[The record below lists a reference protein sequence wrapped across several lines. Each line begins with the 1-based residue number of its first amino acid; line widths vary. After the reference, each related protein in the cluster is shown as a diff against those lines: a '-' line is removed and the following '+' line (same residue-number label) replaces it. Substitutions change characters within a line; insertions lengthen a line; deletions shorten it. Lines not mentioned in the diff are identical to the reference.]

1 MKRLTIVLSLLV
13 AVSMILSACGSTGP
27 QLGKE
32 NVTVVFWHTQ
42 TGTNLAVIQDMVN
55 QFNTTVGVQKKITV
69 KEEYQGNYT
78 QLYQKNLA
86 AIQAN
91 TPPDMAVAYESYIPD
106 YMKAKAVAELD
117 TYVNALDKKSMD
129 DIFTGYIDTNKFAQF
144 NNKMLSFPFTKSV
157 AAMYYNEDLIKAAG
171 ARVPTIDKPWTVAE
185 FEEACAKITKKDA
198 AGKTTTYALALT
210 TDASYFDMGLYA
222 LGGKPLSADN
232 KAAAF
237 NTGAGLQWVE
247 LIDRLVKSGAA
258 YLPQGYDWQNDFAA
272 GKVALTFQSSTGVPF
287 IRDLMTDKG
296 KKPEGFKWGLGLP
309 PQADATKPKT
319 VMFGANIAVFKTTA
333 LKQAACWE
341 FIKWFTDTTQTVKWS
356 VASSYMPIRKSAA
369 TSADLMAAWATNP
382 QAKNAFDLI
391 LSSVPEPNVGGWQD
405 ARTFIA
411 DALTAVISGKS
422 APKAALDD
430 AVTKSTKSITDA
442 AQ

>member
-1 MKRLTIVLSLLV
+1 MKRLSIVLSLLV
-13 AVSMILSACGSTGP
+13 AVSVLSACGSTGP
-27 QLGKE
+27 QLGKD

-42 TGTNLAVIQDMVN
+42 TGGNLAVIQDMVN
-55 QFNTTVGVQKKITV
+55 QFNTTVGTQKKITV

-117 TYVNALDKKSMD
+117 GYVKALDKKSMD
-129 DIFTGYIDTNKFAQF
+129 DIFTGYIETNKFPQF
-144 NNKMLSFPFTKSV
+144 SNKMLSFPFTKSV
-157 AAMYYNEDLIKAAG
+157 AAMYFNADLIAAAG
-171 ARVPTIDKPWTVAE
+171 VRVPTIEKPWTVAE

-210 TDASYFDMGLYA
+210 TDASYFDMALYA
-222 LGGKPLSADN
+222 LGGKPLTADN

-247 LIDRLVKSGAA
+247 LIERLVKSGAA

-272 GKVALTFQSSTGVPF
+272 GKVALTFQSSTGVPY

-309 PQADATKPKT
+309 PQADTTKPKT
-319 VMFGANIAVFKTTA
+319 VMFGANIAVFKTTE

-369 TSADLMAAWATNP
+369 ASADLKAAWEKNP

-391 LSSVPEPNVGGWQD
+391 VSSVPEPNVGGWQD

-411 DALTAVISGKS
+411 DAMTAVISGKS
-422 APKAALDD
+422 APKAALDA